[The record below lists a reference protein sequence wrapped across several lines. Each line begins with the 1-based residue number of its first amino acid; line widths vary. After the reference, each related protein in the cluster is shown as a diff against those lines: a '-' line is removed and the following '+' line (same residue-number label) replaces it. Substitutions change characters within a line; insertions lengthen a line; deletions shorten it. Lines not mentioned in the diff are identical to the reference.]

1 MPSVA
6 TRSPDRREHDRRNI
20 SRLRPRGAGFVPVTP
35 VINLVALQQALLV
48 LDQGSFRRAA
58 QIVRVRPSVISRRV
72 RALEDSIGVSL
83 FHRQSQGTQP
93 TIAGQRLLARGRLI
107 LADVESLLRT
117 AQSSGRGE
125 EGALRFGIVASIA
138 SGSSRHPLVSF
149 ITSHPDLD
157 YVVIEGSFR
166 DHIAAVR
173 ALRIDFTFV
182 AGMPLSP
189 GCEVEDLWHE
199 RILVA
204 LPESH
209 ALASSRKIAWDQL
222 SSERFIVSRV
232 DPGPEIQ
239 DYIVRGLAD
248 LGRHPVVKQI
258 AVQRETL
265 LALVG
270 IGQGLRLVGE
280 AESGVN
286 YPGVVFRPLD
296 HEEIAFSLIW
306 SSQNDNPA
314 FRRFL
319 VVRAKAAERRAAR
332 LEATSST

>member
-1 MPSVA
+1 MI
-6 TRSPDRREHDRRNI
+6 D
-20 SRLRPRGAGFVPVTP
+20 
-35 VINLVALQQALLV
+35 LVAVQQALLV

-58 QIVRVRPSVISRRV
+58 QIAQVRPSVISRRV

-83 FHRQSQGTQP
+83 FQRQNQGTQP

-117 AQSSGRGE
+117 AESSGRGE

-138 SGSSRHPLVSF
+138 SGFSRHLLISF

-157 YVVIEGSFR
+157 YVVIEGSPR

-189 GCEVEDLWHE
+189 GCEMENLWHE
-199 RILVA
+199 RIMVA

-209 ALASSRKIAWDQL
+209 TLASSREIAWDQL

-239 DYIVRGLAD
+239 DYIVRGLAA

-270 IGQGLRLVGE
+270 IGQGLSLVGE
-280 AESGVN
+280 AEAGVN

-296 HEEIAFSLIW
+296 HEEIPFSVIW

-319 VVRAKAAERRAAR
+319 VAARAKAAERRAAH
-332 LEATSST
+332 LEARSST

>member
-1 MPSVA
+1 M
-6 TRSPDRREHDRRNI
+6 
-20 SRLRPRGAGFVPVTP
+20 P
-35 VINLVALQQALLV
+35 VIDLAALQQALLV

-58 QIVRVRPSVISRRV
+58 QIVQVRPSVISRRV
-72 RALEDSIGVSL
+72 RALEDAIGVSL
-83 FHRQSQGTQP
+83 FQRQSQGTQP
-93 TIAGQRLLARGRLI
+93 TIAGQRLLARSRLI
-107 LADVESLLRT
+107 IADVESLLRT

-125 EGALRFGIVASIA
+125 EGSLRLGIVASIA
-138 SGSSRHPLVSF
+138 SGFPRRLLISF
-149 ITSHPDLD
+149 MTTYPDLD
-157 YVVIEGSFR
+157 YVVIEGSPR
-166 DHIAAVR
+166 EHIAAVR
-173 ALRIDFTFV
+173 ALRLDFTFV

-204 LPESH
+204 LPETH
-209 ALASSRKIAWDQL
+209 ALASSKEIAWDQL

-248 LGRHPVVKQI
+248 LGRHPVVEQM

-270 IGQGLRLVGE
+270 IGQGLSLVGE
-280 AESGVN
+280 AEAGVT

-296 HEEIAFSLIW
+296 HEEIPFSLVW

-319 VVRAKAAERRAAR
+319 IAAREEAAERRAALLKAR
-332 LEATSST
+332 SST